1 MTANPFD
8 LTGRTAIVTG
18 AGRGLGAEMA
28 KALARAGANVVLA
41 ARSQAGIDQV
51 AEAIAS
57 DGGTAVAHTCD
68 ATKRADVEALI
79 AAAVD
84 RFGRLDIMVV
94 NHGLGPAKDLLDV
107 TDEDL
112 DTVIGTNLNSAYVCA
127 QLAGRQMIAQGQD
140 ESGRGGAIV
149 ITSSSASRVA
159 CWGYSYYGASK
170 GGVDQL
176 VRQLAQEWAPH
187 GIRVNAINPG
197 YTDNEMAGTGDVHDT
212 PEVAQFIDRFIPFGR
227 RGRAEEMGGPVV
239 FLASDA
245 ASYVTGHCLF
255 VDGGY
260 AAV

>member
-1 MTANPFD
+1 MTSNPMFD
-8 LTGRTAIVTG
+8 LSGRTAIVTG

-28 KALARAGANVVLA
+28 RGLAAAGANVVLA
-41 ARSQAGIDQV
+41 ARTQASIDGV
-51 AEAIAS
+51 AATISEA
-57 DGGTAVAHTCD
+57 GGSAHAVACD
-68 ATKRADVEALI
+68 ATKRRDVEHLV
-79 AAAVD
+79 AAAVE
-84 RFGRLDIMVV
+84 RFGALDIMVV
-94 NHGLGPAKDLLDV
+94 NHGLGPAKDLLEV

-112 DTVIGTNLNSAYVCA
+112 DAVIGTNLNSAFVCA
-127 QLAGRQMIAQGQD
+127 QLAGKQMIAQG
-140 ESGRGGAIV
+140 RGGAVI
-149 ITSSSASRVA
+149 ITSSSASQVA

-187 GIRVNAINPG
+187 RIRVNAINPG
-197 YTDNEMAGTGDVHDT
+197 YTENEMAGTGDVHDT
-212 PEVAQFIDRFIPFGR
+212 PEVAQFIDRFIPLGR
-227 RGRAEEMGGPVV
+227 RGEAHEMAGPVV

>member
-1 MTANPFD
+1 MTNPLFD
-8 LTGRTAIVTG
+8 LSGCTAIVTG

-28 KALARAGANVVLA
+28 KALALAGANVVVA
-41 ARSQAGIDQV
+41 ARTPDGIN
-51 AEAIAS
+51 ATASAITAT
-57 DGGTAVAHTCD
+57 GGAALAVTCD
-68 ATKRADVEALI
+68 ATQRGDVEALI
-79 AAAVD
+79 ADAVK

-94 NHGLGPAKDLLDV
+94 NHGLGPAKDLLEV

-112 DTVIGTNLNSAYVCA
+112 DAVIGVNLNSAYLCA
-127 QLAGRQMIAQGQD
+127 QLAGKQMISQGV
-140 ESGRGGAIV
+140 GGSIV

-176 VRQLAQEWAPH
+176 VRQLAQEWACH

-197 YTDNEMAGTGDVHDT
+197 YTDNEMAGTSDVHDT

-227 RGRAEEMGGPVV
+227 RGRADEMGGPVV